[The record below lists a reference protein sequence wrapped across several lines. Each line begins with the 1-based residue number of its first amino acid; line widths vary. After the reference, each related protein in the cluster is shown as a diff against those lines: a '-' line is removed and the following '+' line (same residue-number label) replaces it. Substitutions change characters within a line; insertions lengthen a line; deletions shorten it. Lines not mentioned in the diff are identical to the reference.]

1 MGMYLKNGWYAAAW
15 SHELKEKPLGRTYL
29 EQKVVLFRTQDGV
42 AAALEDKCCHRAAP
56 LSKGEVVGDALAC
69 GYHGLQFATD
79 GKCVLIPSQARIPAK
94 ARVPSYPV
102 VERWGVIW
110 IWMGDPE
117 LADEKSVPELP
128 WLESED
134 WVATP
139 GYLHLRANYQLLI
152 DNLLDLTHVS
162 YVHKGT
168 IAGDPRE
175 ASIPT
180 KLEPLENGVKV
191 GRLMLDIQP
200 PPLFAKAGDI
210 TGNVDRWQ
218 WVTWRVPST
227 VYLDVGCAPTGTGVP
242 EGDRS
247 AGITIWS
254 THLITP
260 ETETS
265 SHYLFC
271 YARNFK
277 LDDADMSRLLYEGW
291 KATFQQDAEM
301 LEAEQ
306 ENLVGGSIE
315 GLLDLGADAAQ
326 LRMRRLLAELIGR
339 EQQRSSS

>member
-1 MGMYLKNGWYAAAW
+1 MYLKNGWYAAAW
-15 SHELKEKPLGRTYL
+15 SHELQEKPLGRTYL
-29 EQKVVLFRTQDGV
+29 EQKVVLFRTQSGT

-69 GYHGLQFATD
+69 GYHGLQFAVD
-79 GKCVLIPSQARIPAK
+79 GKCVLIPSQERIPAK

-117 LADEKSVPELP
+117 LADETSIPELP
-128 WLESED
+128 WLESAD

-210 TGNVDRWQ
+210 AGNVDRWQ
-218 WVTWRVPST
+218 WVTWRAPTT

-277 LDDADMSRLLYEGW
+277 LDDADMSRLLYEGS

-306 ENLVGGSIE
+306 ENLTGGSIE